1 MKRIDEFLSAPE
13 VEGTSATGSDGT
25 PTTSEALGS
34 SPTDP
39 GKPTISISQGVFR
52 WPQSLVQRPPSGDAK
67 LAVRY
72 AEGGSEAS
80 AGTTPFELG
89 GGGYGASPIDLK
101 LSAGLTVVVGAVA
114 SGKSAL
120 LNACLGEMTRVQG
133 SVTLRGRV
141 ALCTQTP
148 WIFNATVK
156 ENVLFGSPLDEERY
170 QRVIAACALSLDLA
184 ALPSGDRTEIGERG
198 VTLSGGQKARVSLAR
213 ALYVDA
219 DVYLLDDVLSAV
231 DAHVGRHLVD
241 HAIMEMLVKRRRTC
255 LLASHQLS
263 VLDRA
268 SRVIVLEKGRIA
280 FDGPPAEC
288 RRNSTAFAAI
298 RGLNDDAAAGAAAI
312 DATAARATAI
322 LVDSAGPTV
331 TAASDAKAFAT
342 AGGGS
347 TEHPSDGDDEW
358 SGGDGAAGSGDA
370 AAADGDGVDLGKLTA
385 AEDRE
390 TGSVSLTVLTTY
402 ARLGGCGVAAL
413 ALSLLLA
420 KSSAAV
426 GCQAWVAAWT
436 ARAPAPRNAT
446 DESALGVYEPAAATP
461 SAPASYAPFA
471 SAQEQSMWYVGVY
484 ALLSLGALVCV
495 LCQQLA
501 CVALAIGASSSVH
514 AKAFGAIMRAPL
526 SFFETTPTGRILARF
541 GNDMNVVDTMLMNSL
556 NSSGSQLCV
565 LLVVFVMNACL
576 VPWLAPISFPLFLL
590 YMSLANLYRRSS
602 RELKRLENIAETPVY
617 SGFASCMDGLLT
629 IRAFRG
635 SDERLIAST
644 DATINDW
651 VACWLKN
658 NIANRWMGVRLDL
671 IGAGLS
677 GSVGLFGLLW
687 ADGVIGD
694 AAATFNAG
702 LIGLMLSFTASQAS
716 MLNWMV
722 RGVAEAEQH
731 ATSLE
736 RCLTMANVR
745 PERWGDDEISTG
757 GAESAS
763 TRRLTSPGSPPSAV
777 APAGGDAVVNAGG
790 AGGGAEAASEWPTQ
804 GTIQFQSLSM
814 RYRAGLPRVLDGVS
828 LSIRGG
834 ERVGICGRT
843 GSGKS
848 SLSKCLLR
856 LVEFDGGDILIDG
869 KMASTLP
876 LATLRGGMAM
886 VQQDPS
892 LFSGTLRHNLDP
904 TAAHDDDA
912 LRDALGRA
920 SLGDLSLDD
929 EVDEGGANLSTGERQ
944 LVCLA
949 RVLLVRPKILI
960 LDEATS
966 SLDRRTDEA
975 VQAAV
980 RALDGVT
987 ILSIAHRL
995 ETLMEYDTVVVLD
1008 RGQVAEVG
1016 PPAELAARPDGM
1028 FAALL
1033 SRQRGGG

>member
-1 MKRIDEFLSAPE
+1 
-13 VEGTSATGSDGT
+13 
-25 PTTSEALGS
+25 
-34 SPTDP
+34 
-39 GKPTISISQGVFR
+39 
-52 WPQSLVQRPPSGDAK
+52 
-67 LAVRY
+67 
-72 AEGGSEAS
+72 
-80 AGTTPFELG
+80 
-89 GGGYGASPIDLK
+89 
-101 LSAGLTVVVGAVA
+101 
-114 SGKSAL
+114 
-120 LNACLGEMTRVQG
+120 
-133 SVTLRGRV
+133 
-141 ALCTQTP
+141 
-148 WIFNATVK
+148 
-156 ENVLFGSPLDEERY
+156 
-170 QRVIAACALSLDLA
+170 
-184 ALPSGDRTEIGERG
+184 
-198 VTLSGGQKARVSLAR
+198 
-213 ALYVDA
+213 
-219 DVYLLDDVLSAV
+219 
-231 DAHVGRHLVD
+231 
-241 HAIMEMLVKRRRTC
+241 
-255 LLASHQLS
+255 
-263 VLDRA
+263 
-268 SRVIVLEKGRIA
+268 
-280 FDGPPAEC
+280 
-288 RRNSTAFAAI
+288 
-298 RGLNDDAAAGAAAI
+298 
-312 DATAARATAI
+312 
-322 LVDSAGPTV
+322 
-331 TAASDAKAFAT
+331 
-342 AGGGS
+342 
-347 TEHPSDGDDEW
+347 
-358 SGGDGAAGSGDA
+358 
-370 AAADGDGVDLGKLTA
+370 
-385 AEDRE
+385 
-390 TGSVSLTVLTTY
+390 
-402 ARLGGCGVAAL
+402 
-413 ALSLLLA
+413 
-420 KSSAAV
+420 
-426 GCQAWVAAWT
+426 
-436 ARAPAPRNAT
+436 
-446 DESALGVYEPAAATP
+446 
-461 SAPASYAPFA
+461 
-471 SAQEQSMWYVGVY
+471 MWYVGVY

-886 VQQDPS
+886 VQQDPRSSREHFGTISTPPRHMTTMRCGTRSAGPHSETSRSTTRSTRAVPTCQPVSAS
-892 LFSGTLRHNLDP
+892 LCAWLVCSSSALRFSSWTRRPPLSIGAPTRQCRPLFAPSMASRSSPSRIAWRRSWNMTRSSSS
-904 TAAHDDDA
+904 TAAKWPRSA
-912 LRDALGRA
+912 RLRN
-920 SLGDLSLDD
+920 S
-929 EVDEGGANLSTGERQ
+929 
-944 LVCLA
+944 
-949 RVLLVRPKILI
+949 PP
-960 LDEATS
+960 
-966 SLDRRTDEA
+966 
-975 VQAAV
+975 
-980 RALDGVT
+980 
-987 ILSIAHRL
+987 
-995 ETLMEYDTVVVLD
+995 
-1008 RGQVAEVG
+1008 GQTACS
-1016 PPAELAARPDGM
+1016 PRC
-1028 FAALL
+1028 
-1033 SRQRGGG
+1033 

>member
-1 MKRIDEFLSAPE
+1 M
-13 VEGTSATGSDGT
+13 
-25 PTTSEALGS
+25 
-34 SPTDP
+34 
-39 GKPTISISQGVFR
+39 
-52 WPQSLVQRPPSGDAK
+52 
-67 LAVRY
+67 
-72 AEGGSEAS
+72 
-80 AGTTPFELG
+80 
-89 GGGYGASPIDLK
+89 
-101 LSAGLTVVVGAVA
+101 
-114 SGKSAL
+114 
-120 LNACLGEMTRVQG
+120 
-133 SVTLRGRV
+133 
-141 ALCTQTP
+141 
-148 WIFNATVK
+148 
-156 ENVLFGSPLDEERY
+156 
-170 QRVIAACALSLDLA
+170 
-184 ALPSGDRTEIGERG
+184 
-198 VTLSGGQKARVSLAR
+198 
-213 ALYVDA
+213 
-219 DVYLLDDVLSAV
+219 LSAV

-814 RYRAGLPRVLDGVS
+814 RYRAGLPVCSTVS
-828 LSIRGG
+828 RSASAAGSAWESAVARAPGSHRSPSACFVWSSLMVAISSLMARWPAHCRSRRYAAGWQWCSRTPRSSREHFGTISTPPRHMTTMRCGTRSAGPHSETSRSTTRSTRAVPTCQPVSASLCAWLVCSSSALRFSSWTRRPPLSIGAPTRQC
-834 ERVGICGRT
+834 RPLFAP
-843 GSGKS
+843 S
-848 SLSKCLLR
+848 
-856 LVEFDGGDILIDG
+856 
-869 KMASTLP
+869 MAS
-876 LATLRGGMAM
+876 RSS
-886 VQQDPS
+886 PS
-892 LFSGTLRHNLDP
+892 RIAWRRSWNMTRSSSS
-904 TAAHDDDA
+904 TAAKWPRSA
-912 LRDALGRA
+912 RLRN
-920 SLGDLSLDD
+920 S
-929 EVDEGGANLSTGERQ
+929 
-944 LVCLA
+944 
-949 RVLLVRPKILI
+949 PP
-960 LDEATS
+960 
-966 SLDRRTDEA
+966 
-975 VQAAV
+975 
-980 RALDGVT
+980 
-987 ILSIAHRL
+987 
-995 ETLMEYDTVVVLD
+995 
-1008 RGQVAEVG
+1008 GQTACS
-1016 PPAELAARPDGM
+1016 PRC
-1028 FAALL
+1028 
-1033 SRQRGGG
+1033 

>member
-1 MKRIDEFLSAPE
+1 M
-13 VEGTSATGSDGT
+13 
-25 PTTSEALGS
+25 
-34 SPTDP
+34 
-39 GKPTISISQGVFR
+39 
-52 WPQSLVQRPPSGDAK
+52 
-67 LAVRY
+67 
-72 AEGGSEAS
+72 
-80 AGTTPFELG
+80 
-89 GGGYGASPIDLK
+89 
-101 LSAGLTVVVGAVA
+101 
-114 SGKSAL
+114 
-120 LNACLGEMTRVQG
+120 
-133 SVTLRGRV
+133 
-141 ALCTQTP
+141 
-148 WIFNATVK
+148 
-156 ENVLFGSPLDEERY
+156 
-170 QRVIAACALSLDLA
+170 
-184 ALPSGDRTEIGERG
+184 
-198 VTLSGGQKARVSLAR
+198 
-213 ALYVDA
+213 
-219 DVYLLDDVLSAV
+219 SAV

-312 DATAARATAI
+312 DATAADYRHITP
-322 LVDSAGPTV
+322 SRPTV
-331 TAASDAKAFAT
+331 TAASDE
-342 AGGGS
+342 GVRYGRRRS

-370 AAADGDGVDLGKLTA
+370 TA
-385 AEDRE
+385 RTATESTWASSPAEDRE
-390 TGSVSLTVLTTY
+390 TGSVSLPCSQRVLGSGVRCR
-402 ARLGGCGVAAL
+402 RLPFT
-413 ALSLLLA
+413 LLA

-426 GCQAWVAAWT
+426 GCQTWVAAWT

-446 DESALGVYEPAAATP
+446 DGSALGVYEPAAATP

-677 GSVGLFGLLW
+677 GSVGL
-687 ADGVIGD
+687 
-694 AAATFNAG
+694 
-702 LIGLMLSFTASQAS
+702 
-716 MLNWMV
+716 
-722 RGVAEAEQH
+722 
-731 ATSLE
+731 
-736 RCLTMANVR
+736 
-745 PERWGDDEISTG
+745 
-757 GAESAS
+757 SA
-763 TRRLTSPGSPPSAV
+763 
-777 APAGGDAVVNAGG
+777 
-790 AGGGAEAASEWPTQ
+790 
-804 GTIQFQSLSM
+804 
-814 RYRAGLPRVLDGVS
+814 
-828 LSIRGG
+828 
-834 ERVGICGRT
+834 
-843 GSGKS
+843 
-848 SLSKCLLR
+848 
-856 LVEFDGGDILIDG
+856 
-869 KMASTLP
+869 
-876 LATLRGGMAM
+876 
-886 VQQDPS
+886 
-892 LFSGTLRHNLDP
+892 FSGP
-904 TAAHDDDA
+904 TA
-912 LRDALGRA
+912 
-920 SLGDLSLDD
+920 
-929 EVDEGGANLSTGERQ
+929 
-944 LVCLA
+944 
-949 RVLLVRPKILI
+949 
-960 LDEATS
+960 
-966 SLDRRTDEA
+966 
-975 VQAAV
+975 
-980 RALDGVT
+980 
-987 ILSIAHRL
+987 
-995 ETLMEYDTVVVLD
+995 
-1008 RGQVAEVG
+1008 
-1016 PPAELAARPDGM
+1016 
-1028 FAALL
+1028 
-1033 SRQRGGG
+1033 